1 LAKGRREGDR
11 WAKRDDHNQF
21 SSIAQQKADRAK
33 KLLAAQ
39 RAAEA
44 PVPRISRLAP
54 DSRVQLRY
62 ATTAAPLDWLLADR
76 SEAIFGPILDSI
88 EDGGD
93 RLVLAWP
100 NGPGGGFTQS
110 ALALKHARA
119 TGRLAFATIGLW
131 PWRSGATWAARSIL
145 VNPADL
151 AKCAA
156 FYATELSR
164 GAHWAQTSL
173 AHASLGMIE
182 MRLRD
187 LAPTQTDEARRVVV
201 RSPTLLETTIVFP
214 PQKDA
219 PHYQATPDQ
228 VLRRVRDH
236 TNMRERNAGLE
247 EHVAAV
253 SEPATT
259 PYAVFGLPVVRKA
272 NQLQP
277 FLRNARFDGLGLD
290 VIVVDMTRTGR
301 SDLVEDW
308 HKPFETFLEGL
319 SFAVGR
325 RPPVVILTD
334 DVYVWNK
341 VGRVLRGHAANQ
353 RPAWKRASEVGALML
368 ESGLLG
374 APAVI
379 ADNLPTLRV
388 SADIKDASLAPL
400 RRTALSLG
408 QSLKDIGA
416 TALAEG
422 VSEAL
427 SILRRS
433 ANAPLGT
440 DEAATILDILY
451 GEDDELQAKTRALFR
466 PKMALARLAAI
477 AAEHAS
483 FATAAG
489 ALLSQIEKKLEG
501 WRAETPVSL
510 KLASILATTDA
521 NTPDTLI
528 TMPDRR
534 VVEAYLASDRAM
546 AVSARVVDHRN
557 VASALGDAS
566 FRRLIAIGPTPELVR
581 TLLTDRACPEDV
593 TILGDAAGTTLIL
606 AQLWPLTRVA
616 AFAGLA
622 PRAQALLKAF
632 ERGGSDEALDLA
644 EAQFRIVAAPSE
656 NNIDFTQAGEAW
668 EGDVIELRTRRV
680 PRLGYRPNSD
690 VLVYSPGETRP
701 FERKAARDVVKGD
714 FILVLDAKLREP
726 LRVALAGSK
735 KALGQLVIYHQR
747 MDQVLA
753 QTPGASHAEKARHV
767 LAAMRALD
775 PSFGVHEAP
784 NVIRWLTAGQSAQ
797 SSDGARQP
805 RAARDKTRF
814 DLFMRAVGVDAPL
827 AEIYW
832 HAAITPSRAYRA
844 LEGYLFNQ
852 RVVQFVLDPEGA
864 VGAGWADL
872 GALWQNVT
880 DAVDEVVEA
889 TTIKGKRH
897 G

>member
-1 LAKGRREGDR
+1 LAKGRRGDDR

-21 SSIAQQKADRAK
+21 SSTAQQKADRAK
-33 KLLAAQ
+33 KLIAAQ

-44 PVPRISRLAP
+44 PPPRVSRPAP
-54 DSRVQLRY
+54 DSRIRLRY
-62 ATTAAPLDWLLADR
+62 ATTAAPLDWLVADR
-76 SEAIFGPILDSI
+76 SEAIFGEILAAI

-93 RLVLAWP
+93 RLILAWP

-119 TGRLAFATIGLW
+119 SGRLAYGSVGLW

-145 VNPADL
+145 INPTDL

-164 GAHWAQTSL
+164 GAPWAPKPL
-173 AHASLGMIE
+173 AHESLGMIE

-187 LAPTQTDEARRVVV
+187 LAPVDTNGPRRVVV
-201 RSPTLLETTIVFP
+201 RSPTMLETTIVFP

-219 PHYQATPDQ
+219 PHYRAAPDQ

-236 TNMRERNAGLE
+236 TNMRERNAGLD
-247 EHVAAV
+247 EHVAAI

-259 PYAVFGLPVVRKA
+259 PYAVFGIPVVRKA
-272 NQLQP
+272 VHLQP
-277 FLRNARFDGLGLD
+277 FLQYPRLTDLGLD
-290 VIVVDMTRTGR
+290 VVVIDLTRTGR
-301 SDLVEDW
+301 SDLADDW

-319 SFAVGR
+319 AFAVGR
-325 RPPVVILTD
+325 RPPLVVLTD

-341 VGRVLRGHAANQ
+341 VGRILRGHASIQ
-353 RPAWKRASEVGALML
+353 RPAWKRASELGALML
-368 ESGLLG
+368 ESGVLG
-374 APAVI
+374 APTVV
-379 ADNLPTLRV
+379 ADDLPSLRI

-400 RRTALSLG
+400 RRTALNLG
-408 QSLKDIGA
+408 QALKDIGA
-416 TALAEG
+416 VGLAEG

-427 SILRRS
+427 SLLRRG
-433 ANAPLGT
+433 ANAPLGI
-440 DEAATILDILY
+440 DEAASILDILY
-451 GEDDELQAKTRALFR
+451 SEDDELQARTRALFR

-477 AAEHAS
+477 AHEQAS
-483 FATAAG
+483 FAAASE
-489 ALLSQIEKKLEG
+489 ALRNQIERKLEG
-501 WRAETPVSL
+501 WRLATPVSL
-510 KLASILATTDA
+510 KLASILAEPDVNA
-521 NTPDTLI
+521 PDTLI

-534 VVEAYLASDRAM
+534 IVEAYLASDRAM
-546 AVSARVVDHRN
+546 AVIARVVDHRN
-557 VASALGDAS
+557 VASTIEATRY
-566 FRRLIAIGPTPELVR
+566 RRMVAIGPTPELMR
-581 TLLTDRACPEDV
+581 TLLTDKACPEDV
-593 TILGDAAGTTLIL
+593 TILGDAAGATLIL
-606 AQLWPLTRVA
+606 AQLRPLTRVA
-616 AFAGLA
+616 AFKGLA

-656 NNIDFTQAGEAW
+656 SNIDFTQAGEAW
-668 EGDVIELRTRRV
+668 EGDIIELRTRRV
-680 PRLGYRPNSD
+680 PRLAYRPNSD

-701 FERKAARDVVKGD
+701 FERKTAREVEKGD

-735 KALGQLVIYHQR
+735 KALGQLAIYHQR
-747 MDQVLA
+747 MDQILA

-767 LAAMRALD
+767 LAAMRTLD
-775 PSFGVHEAP
+775 PSFGAHEEP
-784 NVIRWLTAGQSAQ
+784 NIIRWLTAGQSAQ

-805 RAARDKTRF
+805 RAARDKARF
-814 DLFMRAVGVDAPL
+814 EIFMRAVGVDAPL
-827 AEIYW
+827 AEVYW
-832 HAAITPSRAYRA
+832 HGAIMPSRAYRA

-872 GALWQNVT
+872 GALWQSVI

-889 TTIKGKRH
+889 ATIKGKRH